1 MRIFSLLSAFL
12 LMLISFVLVLIFGFF
27 IIIIKSLIK
36 IVKNEDLAKY
46 FFTVAIG
53 NDQSGGAVLYE
64 AEDWTISS
72 RTYYYHSLGIKKA
85 TIFMKFIDGLV
96 QILVYI
102 PYKMGYMSDEEDLRQ
117 KEHCKNSY
125 LNEKQELKREYEK
138 GVK

>member
-12 LMLISFVLVLIFGFF
+12 LMVISFILVVIFGFVVLVV
-27 IIIIKSLIK
+27 KSFIK
-36 IVKNEDLAKY
+36 IVKKEDLAKY

-53 NDQSGGAVLYE
+53 NDQSGGSVLYE

-102 PYKMGYMSDEEDLRQ
+102 PYKIGYMSNEEYLRQ

-125 LNEKQELKREYEK
+125 LNEKQEFRRELE
-138 GVK
+138 